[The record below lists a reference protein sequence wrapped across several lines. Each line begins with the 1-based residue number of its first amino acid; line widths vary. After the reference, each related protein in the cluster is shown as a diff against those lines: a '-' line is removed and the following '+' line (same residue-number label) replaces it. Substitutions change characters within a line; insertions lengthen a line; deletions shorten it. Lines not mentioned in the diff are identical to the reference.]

1 LSTADAVLAEVP
13 KLDGEPPSAL
23 IITAPYYREVVD
35 GMVAGARAVLD
46 SIGAEYEVVEVAGAY
61 ELPQALRIAA
71 GTGRPFDGFVTI
83 GCVVK
88 GETDH
93 YDFICRAAMDGIMRV
108 ALDHKLCLGTAL
120 LTVDTIDQAL
130 ARAGR
135 EHNKG
140 AEAAIAM
147 LKQVA
152 LLRQLLS
159 QPGTSPVVRI

>member
-1 LSTADAVLAEVP
+1 MSTADAVLAEVP
-13 KLDGEPPSAL
+13 KLEGTPPSVL

-35 GMVAGARAVLD
+35 GMLQGARAVLD
-46 SIGAEYEVVEVAGAY
+46 GAEAEYETVEVAGAY

-71 GTGRPFDGFVTI
+71 GTDRPFDGFVVI
-83 GCVVK
+83 GCVIK

-93 YDFICRAAMDGIMRV
+93 YDFICRAAMDGLMRV

-120 LTVDTIDQAL
+120 LTVDTIEQAL
-130 ARAGR
+130 ARSGS

-147 LKQVA
+147 LKQIV
-152 LLRQLLS
+152 LFRYL
-159 QPGTSPVVRI
+159 GRI

>member
-1 LSTADAVLAEVP
+1 
-13 KLDGEPPSAL
+13 
-23 IITAPYYREVVD
+23 
-35 GMVAGARAVLD
+35 MVEGARVVLE
-46 SIGAEYEVVEVAGAY
+46 SVGAAHEVVEVAGAY
-61 ELPQALRIAA
+61 EFPQALRIAA
-71 GTGRPFDGFVTI
+71 GTVQPFDGFVVI

-93 YDFICRAAMDGIMRV
+93 YDFICRSSMDGIMRV

-120 LTVDTIDQAL
+120 LTVDTIEQAL
-130 ARAGR
+130 ARSGA

-152 LLRQLLS
+152 LLRHLRR
-159 QPGTSPVVRI
+159 V

>member
-1 LSTADAVLAEVP
+1 MSTADAILGDIPE
-13 KLDGEPPSAL
+13 LDGAPPSVL
-23 IITAPYYREVVD
+23 IITAPYYEKVVN
-35 GMVAGARAVLD
+35 GMADGARAVLD
-46 SIGAEYEVVEVAGAY
+46 RIEAEHETVEVAGAF
-61 ELPQALRIAA
+61 ELPQALRLAA
-71 GTGRPFDGFVTI
+71 ATDRPFDGFVVI

-93 YDFICRAAMDGIMRV
+93 YDFICRSSMDGIMNV

-120 LTVDTIDQAL
+120 LTVDTIAQAE
-130 ARAGR
+130 ARSGA

-152 LLRQLLS
+152 L
-159 QPGTSPVVRI
+159 VRRLGRI

>member
-1 LSTADAVLAEVP
+1 MSTADAVLGDIPALEGT
-13 KLDGEPPSAL
+13 LPSVL
-23 IITAPYYREVVD
+23 IITAPYYKAVVN
-35 GMVAGARAVLD
+35 GMADGARAVLD
-46 SIGAEYEVVEVAGAY
+46 RIEAEHETVEIAGAY

-71 GTGRPFDGFVTI
+71 AAERFDAFIVI

-93 YDFICRAAMDGIMRV
+93 YDFICRAAMDGILKV
-108 ALDHKLCLGTAL
+108 ALEHKLCLGTAL
-120 LTVDTIDQAL
+120 LTVDTLAQAE
-130 ARAGR
+130 ARSGA

-152 LLRQLLS
+152 LVHHL
-159 QPGTSPVVRI
+159 GRI

>member
-1 LSTADAVLAEVP
+1 MSTADAVLADAP
-13 KLDGEPPSAL
+13 KLEGVPPSVL
-23 IITAPYYREVVD
+23 IITAPYYRQVVD

-46 SIGAEYEVVEVAGAY
+46 DAGAPYEIVEVAGAY

-71 GTGRPFDGFVTI
+71 GTDRPLDGFVVI
-83 GCVVK
+83 GCVIK

-93 YDFICRAAMDGIMRV
+93 YDFICRSSMDGIMRV

-130 ARAGR
+130 ARSGA

-147 LKQVA
+147 VKQVA
-152 LLRQLLS
+152 LLRRLGQ
-159 QPGTSPVVRI
+159 V